1 MNEEQNMRKL
11 SIGIL
16 MLTVMVI
23 IAPTTS
29 LVQAEQ
35 NQNSTESNTAMT
47 NSTISEKVGQIDVKM
62 SEQEAKMK
70 AKMAENE
77 AKMNEKMTE
86 KTEKIK
92 EKMSEKEIQP
102 PNEPQPPKTSGT

>member
-23 IAPTTS
+23 IAPTTL

-62 SEQEAKMK
+62 SEQEAKM
-70 AKMAENE
+70 
-77 AKMNEKMTE
+77 NEKMTE

-102 PNEPQPPKTSGT
+102 PSEPQPPKTSGT